1 MLFELKDDK
10 VLEIKPDFRDGYYEG
25 SNCDTCVGTWW
36 GPEIEI
42 DIAFEN
48 QKNFKYHKEDL
59 NTTQANDRSICKL
72 IDYLFTNI
80 NKFKDMTRD
89 EFVENL
95 TNHLNKVYHIKK

>member
-10 VLEIKPDFRDGYYEG
+10 VLKIKPNFRDEYYDEG
-25 SNCDTCVGTWW
+25 TCDTCGGTWW

-42 DIAFEN
+42 DIAFESEN
-48 QKNFKYHKEDL
+48 NFKYYKVDL
-59 NTTQANDRSICKL
+59 ASTQANDRSICKL

-80 NKFKDMTRD
+80 NKFKYMARD

-95 TNHLNKVYHIKK
+95 TNHLNKVYHIKE

>member
-10 VLEIKPDFRDGYYEG
+10 VLEIKPNFREEYYDE
-25 SNCDTCVGTWW
+25 STCDTCVGTWE

-42 DIAFEN
+42 DIAFESEN
-48 QKNFKYHKEDL
+48 NFKYYKVDL
-59 NTTQANDRSICKL
+59 ASTQANDRSICKL

-95 TNHLNKVYHIKK
+95 TNHLNKVYHIEE

>member
-10 VLEIKPDFRDGYYEG
+10 VLEIKLDLRDGYYEG
-25 SNCDTCVGTWW
+25 STCDTCVGTWW

-42 DIAFEN
+42 DIAFN
-48 QKNFKYHKEDL
+48 SQKNFKYHKEDL

-95 TNHLNKVYHIKK
+95 TNHLNEVYHIKE